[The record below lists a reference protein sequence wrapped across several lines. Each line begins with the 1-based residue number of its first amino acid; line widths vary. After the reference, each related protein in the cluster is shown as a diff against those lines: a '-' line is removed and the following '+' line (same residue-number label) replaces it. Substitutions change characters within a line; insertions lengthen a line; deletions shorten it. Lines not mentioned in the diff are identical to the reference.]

1 MNILTIIENY
11 LCGSLSADLFVSLS
25 LPIYV
30 YLSAYLSMYLFIC
43 LHVCLSINACTTG
56 WLLCPWISSQHL
68 KVCLHA
74 MSFSIVCIM

>member
-1 MNILTIIENY
+1 MKIIY
-11 LCGSLSADLFVSLS
+11 VALCRSVRLSLSRYLS
-25 LPIYV
+25 IYNV

-74 MSFSIVCIM
+74 MSFGIVCIM